1 MVSLRK
7 MKPSTSEYACKITI
21 LMKKDGNRR
30 FCGDYHPL
38 KLQTKKDALPM
49 SLVEDILHS

>member
-38 KLQTKKDALPM
+38 KLHTKKDALPM